1 MKHKL
6 KTVILVMIL
15 FAVGFWILD
24 KVPFNRNVHHE
35 ISANIYEDG
44 VVTGHTTVF
53 IEGEKSNYL
62 FRQEDRFY
70 GMFYIKYLKKTSD
83 RDLQTYIKWSNKDN
97 VQQINYFKP
106 GQSFLAEDMGMVP
119 YLLINSSL
127 TKFAIMCT
135 DNTVIATSDDLYEL
149 YTKHILWDRDTT
161 STSIVGAEEIPQI
174 N

>member
-6 KTVILVMIL
+6 KTVILIIIL

-24 KVPFNRNVHHE
+24 KVPFNRNVNHE

-44 VVTGHTTVF
+44 VVIGHTTVF
-53 IEGEKSNYL
+53 VEGEKSNYL
-62 FRQEDRFY
+62 FRQNDRFY
-70 GMFYIKYLKKTSD
+70 GMFYIKLLKKTSD
-83 RDLQTYIKWSNKDN
+83 RDLQTCIKWSNEEN
-97 VQQINYFKP
+97 VQQIKYFKN
-106 GQSFLAEDMGMVP
+106 GQSFLAEDMGIVP
-119 YLLINSSL
+119 YLLINSGL

-149 YTKHILWDRDTT
+149 YTKHISWDSDTT
-161 STSIVGAEEIPQI
+161 STFIAGAEEIPQI